1 MFQSRYMQVASLR
14 TREKV
19 SCSAFGAKED
29 SRVKGTSELDLH
41 SAWVRASQVLTRIN
55 EFQTR
60 TLSYVWMGV
69 YGQV

>member
-1 MFQSRYMQVASLR
+1 M
-14 TREKV
+14 

-29 SRVKGTSELDLH
+29 SRVKVASELDLH
-41 SAWVRASQVLTRIN
+41 SGWVRASQVLTRIN